1 MSEEDIYEFLKD
13 VIEMTDRAIKRTASL
28 VSKEQLSDAPE
39 NMVFFDAICLN
50 LLVIGEKLKSLDN
63 KTNGKYLSQYPDIP
77 WKEIMRMRDIIAH
90 HYTDIKNEIIY
101 KTVINDIPELR
112 KTLGLMINDLEKR
125 KSLKGNTIN
134 AVIDRAKD
142 PSAKS
147 FTKEQYEFLE
157 KFKSSAG
164 PESFPD
170 LWDAVV
176 TEMEARSL
184 RINPKWV
191 EDTHQELMDFADG
204 KVRDQSLGWHR

>member
-28 VSKEQLSDAPE
+28 VSKEQLTDAPE

-112 KTLGLMINDLEKR
+112 KTLGLMINDLEER
-125 KSLKGNTIN
+125 KSLKENTIN
-134 AVIDRAKD
+134 AVINRAKD

-147 FTKEQYEFLE
+147 FSKEQYEFLE

-176 TEMEARSL
+176 TEMEARNM

>member
-1 MSEEDIYEFLKD
+1 MSEEDICEFLKD
-13 VIEMTDRAIKRTASL
+13 ITEMTDRAIKRTASL
-28 VSKEQLSDAPE
+28 VSKEQLTDAPE

-50 LLVIGEKLKSLDN
+50 LLVIGEKLKSLDS

-112 KTLGLMINDLEKR
+112 KTLSLMINDLEER
-125 KSLKGNTIN
+125 KSLKENTIN

-147 FTKEQYEFLE
+147 FSKEQYEFLE

>member
-1 MSEEDIYEFLKD
+1 MSEEDICEFLKD
-13 VIEMTDRAIKRTASL
+13 ITEMTDRAIKRTASL
-28 VSKEQLSDAPE
+28 VSKEQLTDAPE

-112 KTLGLMINDLEKR
+112 KTLGLMINDLEER

-134 AVIDRAKD
+134 AVINRAKD
-142 PSAKS
+142 PSAKLFS
-147 FTKEQYEFLE
+147 KEQYEFLE

>member
-112 KTLGLMINDLEKR
+112 KTLGLMINDLEER
-125 KSLKGNTIN
+125 KSLKENTIN

-142 PSAKS
+142 SSAKS
-147 FTKEQYEFLE
+147 FSKEQYEFLE

-170 LWDAVV
+170 LWDAAV

-204 KVRDQSLGWHR
+204 KVRDQSHGWHR

>member
-112 KTLGLMINDLEKR
+112 KTLGLMINDLEER
-125 KSLKGNTIN
+125 KSLKENTIN
-134 AVIDRAKD
+134 AVINRAKD

-147 FTKEQYEFLE
+147 FSKEQYEFLE

-176 TEMEARSL
+176 TEMEARNM

>member
-1 MSEEDIYEFLKD
+1 
-13 VIEMTDRAIKRTASL
+13 MTDRAIKRTASL
-28 VSKEQLSDAPE
+28 VSKEQLTDVPE

-125 KSLKGNTIN
+125 KSLKENTIKV
-134 AVIDRAKD
+134 VIDRAID

-147 FTKEQYEFLE
+147 FSKEQYEFLE
-157 KFKSSAG
+157 KFKNSAG

>member
-28 VSKEQLSDAPE
+28 VSKEQLTDAPE

-63 KTNGKYLSQYPDIP
+63 KTNGKYLFQYPDIP

-112 KTLGLMINDLEKR
+112 KTLGLMINDLEER
-125 KSLKGNTIN
+125 KSLKENTIN
-134 AVIDRAKD
+134 AVINRAKD

-147 FTKEQYEFLE
+147 FSKEQYEFLE

>member
-112 KTLGLMINDLEKR
+112 KTLGLMINDLEER
-125 KSLKGNTIN
+125 KSLKENTIN

-142 PSAKS
+142 SSAKS
-147 FTKEQYEFLE
+147 FSKEQYEFLE

-164 PESFPD
+164 PESFPN

-184 RINPKWV
+184 RINPKRV

>member
-112 KTLGLMINDLEKR
+112 KTLGLMINDLEER
-125 KSLKGNTIN
+125 KSLKENTIN

-147 FTKEQYEFLE
+147 FSKEQYEFLE

>member
-1 MSEEDIYEFLKD
+1 MSEKDIYESLKD
-13 VIEMTDRAIKRTASL
+13 VVEMTDRAIKRTASL
-28 VSKEQLSDAPE
+28 VSKEQLTDAPE

-112 KTLGLMINDLEKR
+112 KTLGLMINDLEER
-125 KSLKGNTIN
+125 KSLKENTIN

-142 PSAKS
+142 SSAKS

-164 PESFPD
+164 PESFSN

-191 EDTHQELMDFADG
+191 EDTYKELMDFADG

>member
-90 HYTDIKNEIIY
+90 HYFDIDASQILWIIKNEMPLLKDAIRFFIE
-101 KTVINDIPELR
+101 EL
-112 KTLGLMINDLEKR
+112 KR
-125 KSLKGNTIN
+125 
-134 AVIDRAKD
+134 
-142 PSAKS
+142 
-147 FTKEQYEFLE
+147 
-157 KFKSSAG
+157 
-164 PESFPD
+164 
-170 LWDAVV
+170 
-176 TEMEARSL
+176 
-184 RINPKWV
+184 
-191 EDTHQELMDFADG
+191 
-204 KVRDQSLGWHR
+204 

>member
-112 KTLGLMINDLEKR
+112 KTLGLMINDLEER
-125 KSLKGNTIN
+125 KSLKENTIN

-142 PSAKS
+142 SSAKS
-147 FTKEQYEFLE
+147 FSKEQYEFLE

>member
-112 KTLGLMINDLEKR
+112 KTLGLMINDLEER
-125 KSLKGNTIN
+125 KSLKENTIN

-142 PSAKS
+142 SSAKS
-147 FTKEQYEFLE
+147 FSKEQYEFLE

-164 PESFPD
+164 PESFPN

>member
-1 MSEEDIYEFLKD
+1 M
-13 VIEMTDRAIKRTASL
+13 
-28 VSKEQLSDAPE
+28 
-39 NMVFFDAICLN
+39 
-50 LLVIGEKLKSLDN
+50 
-63 KTNGKYLSQYPDIP
+63 
-77 WKEIMRMRDIIAH
+77 
-90 HYTDIKNEIIY
+90 
-101 KTVINDIPELR
+101 
-112 KTLGLMINDLEKR
+112 LGLMINDLEER

-134 AVIDRAKD
+134 AVINRAKD

-147 FTKEQYEFLE
+147 FSKEQYEFLE

>member
-191 EDTHQELMDFADG
+191 EDTYKELMDFADD

>member
-1 MSEEDIYEFLKD
+1 MSEEDICEFLKD
-13 VIEMTDRAIKRTASL
+13 ITEMTDRAIKRTASL

-112 KTLGLMINDLEKR
+112 KTLGLMINDLEER

-147 FTKEQYEFLE
+147 FSKEQYEFLE

-176 TEMEARSL
+176 TEIEARSL

-204 KVRDQSLGWHR
+204 KVRDQSHGWHR

>member
-63 KTNGKYLSQYPDIP
+63 KTNGKYLFQYPDIP

-112 KTLGLMINDLEKR
+112 KTLGLMINDLEER
-125 KSLKGNTIN
+125 KSLKENTIN
-134 AVIDRAKD
+134 AVINRAKD

-147 FTKEQYEFLE
+147 FSKEQYEFLE

>member
-1 MSEEDIYEFLKD
+1 MSEEDICEFLKD
-13 VIEMTDRAIKRTASL
+13 ITEMTDRAIKRTASL
-28 VSKEQLSDAPE
+28 VSKEQLTDAPE

-112 KTLGLMINDLEKR
+112 KTLGLMINDLEER

-134 AVIDRAKD
+134 AVINRAKD

-147 FTKEQYEFLE
+147 FSKEQYEFLE